1 MKKVFSVAGM
11 LVGLIVILFGILVLC
26 GSFGG
31 DSSYSS
37 GASYLYDSGYATF
50 GADFYNY
57 VSNNAAEAAS
67 AARTAANN
75 LNNMV
80 EFIKTMFGLLFLAAG
95 AFMTCFFGLSYAD
108 CVAAETPAATVPAAP
123 VTAEIATPA
132 TEEIPQPTVEENKE
146 E

>member
-1 MKKVFSVAGM
+1 
-11 LVGLIVILFGILVLC
+11 
-26 GSFGG
+26 
-31 DSSYSS
+31 
-37 GASYLYDSGYATF
+37 
-50 GADFYNY
+50 
-57 VSNNAAEAAS
+57 
-67 AARTAANN
+67 
-75 LNNMV
+75 MV